1 MHEPSSLCPNIN
13 TGFHRLAYEPGT
25 YCATECSSHDQHYN
39 RFIILDSF
47 ARFADLLNFRVN
59 HSFCWVEISLSSREK
74 EICVRFSKCPHTQ
87 TQNEW
92 QRRKGTSTNG
102 AYQMLIIVSIH
113 GEYFE
118 CCLQLNKSIQFTA
131 QSIKIRAKKI
141 MQSELVR
148 WENVEMHISQWDI
161 WRKMLQRRIT

>member
-1 MHEPSSLCPNIN
+1 MPQYKYGVFIVLHTNQ
-13 TGFHRLAYEPGT
+13 T
-25 YCATECSSHDQHYN
+25 YCPTECSSHDQHYN

-47 ARFADLLNFRVN
+47 ARFADLPNFRVN

-74 EICVRFSKCPHTQ
+74 EKYVYVFQNVHTHIQ
-87 TQNEW
+87 RDTKTNW
-92 QRRKGTSTNG
+92 QRSKGTSTNG

-131 QSIKIRAKKI
+131 QSIKIEEKKI
-141 MQSELVR
+141 YAIRIGAVGKCRNAQFTMRYMEKDVL
-148 WENVEMHISQWDI
+148 
-161 WRKMLQRRIT
+161 LRRIT